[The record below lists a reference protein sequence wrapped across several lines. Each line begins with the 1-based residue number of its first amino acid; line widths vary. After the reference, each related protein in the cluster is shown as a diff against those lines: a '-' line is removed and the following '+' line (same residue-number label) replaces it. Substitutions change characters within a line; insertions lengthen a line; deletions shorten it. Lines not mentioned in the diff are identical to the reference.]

1 MLAGVIIAVSSGDMN
16 GDSLNLTEMIDN
28 FTSTRAIT
36 YTVILLSILLM
47 MGLYMVYI
55 IYYIGFN
62 HMKPIHYNISLFCFP
77 IFAGFMGGY
86 TGLCTKAVVG
96 VIVADDLGSSIFR
109 FEPYIFGIGAISCI
123 ATQVYYIYN
132 IIIYIYSWL
141 YLMVV

>member
-36 YTVILLSILLM
+36 YTVILLSVLLM

-109 FEPYIFGIGAISCI
+109 FEPYIFGIGAILCI
-123 ATQVYYIYN
+123 STQVYN
-132 IIIYIYSWL
+132 
-141 YLMVV
+141 

>member
-1 MLAGVIIAVSSGDMN
+1 MLAGVIIAVSSGDM
-16 GDSLNLTEMIDN
+16 DSDRLNLTEMIDS
-28 FTSTRAIT
+28 FTSVRAVV
-36 YTVILLSILLM
+36 YTVILLTILLI

-109 FEPYIFGIGAISCI
+109 VEPYIFGLGAILCI
-123 ATQVYYIYN
+123 STQV
-132 IIIYIYSWL
+132 
-141 YLMVV
+141 